1 LIFVLFHLSLQPL
14 EVILQPSARILEGIF
29 YSKRQ
34 IGVARR
40 RGALDIDLAAVR
52 DEC

>member
-1 LIFVLFHLSLQPL
+1 M
-14 EVILQPSARILEGIF
+14 LEGIF
-29 YSKRQ
+29 YGKRQ

-40 RGALDIDLAAVR
+40 RGALDIDLAADR